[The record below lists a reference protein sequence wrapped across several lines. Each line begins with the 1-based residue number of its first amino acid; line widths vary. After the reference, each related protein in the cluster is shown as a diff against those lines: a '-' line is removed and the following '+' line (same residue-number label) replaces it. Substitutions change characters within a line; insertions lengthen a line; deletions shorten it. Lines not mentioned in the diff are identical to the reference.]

1 MLQLSWL
8 NRLALAAPAAAAD
21 PRLQLLQLFSRQLLN
36 GSPAGPSA
44 GLHLKQQ
51 LAKLAAGSTDV
62 VVGPCGQPLCWH
74 LGSSSSYA
82 NRQQQQGQAAAP
94 RPVTHLE
101 LSLLLQA
108 VLGADR
114 GVRKGAD
121 RGSVPD

>member
-74 LGSSSSYA
+74 LGSSSSSSCYA
-82 NRQQQQGQAAAP
+82 AKPSAAAGP
-94 RPVTHLE
+94 GGSPAASNAFGVVVAAASR
-101 LSLLLQA
+101 A
-108 VLGADR
+108 R
-114 GVRKGAD
+114 GR
-121 RGSVPD
+121 